1 MLVWERKDLAAR
13 GTPTVR
19 NESVVKAFRM
29 LNTSKKISVYQ
40 SIISD
45 FKLAFRLFIE
55 PSPSGE
61 KESYDFTTVSMSVDQ

>member
-1 MLVWERKDLAAR
+1 MK
-13 GTPTVR
+13 TVT
-19 NESVVKAFRM
+19 AFRM
-29 LNTSKKISVYQ
+29 LNTSKKISLAQ